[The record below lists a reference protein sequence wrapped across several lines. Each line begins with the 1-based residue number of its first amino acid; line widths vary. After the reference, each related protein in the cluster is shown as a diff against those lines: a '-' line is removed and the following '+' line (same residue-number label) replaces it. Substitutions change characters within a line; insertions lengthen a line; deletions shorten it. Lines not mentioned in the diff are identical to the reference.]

1 MDSFIDFALN
11 EEYERVKKLGDRLGD
26 IESVIDW
33 CAFRPIVGEMYENKS
48 ERGGRP
54 NNDEVLMVKLL
65 VLQQWHGLSDPELE
79 KQVTDRISFRKF
91 LDFPAVIPDFTTVWY
106 FRERLAETGKDRV
119 IWAELQRQLDS
130 MGLKVKCGVV
140 QDATFITSDPGHA
153 KADTP
158 RGDEAKT
165 RRSKDGTW
173 AKKGSKSF
181 FGYKL
186 HSKPDLDYGL
196 IRDLE
201 TTTAS
206 VHDSQVDLSQ
216 EGEVVYRDKG
226 YHGTNPTGYS
236 ATMKRSARDH
246 PLSIMD
252 KLRNIRIS
260 KKRAP
265 GERHYAVIH
274 RVFTASH
281 VMVTT
286 LKRVNVKM
294 IFTAFGFDL
303 YQLCTLKKQGA
314 V

>member
-1 MDSFIDFALN
+1 M
-11 EEYERVKKLGDRLGD
+11 E

-33 CAFRPIVGEMYENKS
+33 EAFSLIVGEMYENRS

-54 NNDEVLMVKLL
+54 NIDEVRMVKLL

-91 LDFPAVIPDFTTVWY
+91 LVFPAVISDFTTVWY
-106 FRERLAETGKDRV
+106 FRERLAETGKDKA
-119 IWAELQRQLDS
+119 IWEELQRQLDS

-186 HSKPDLDYGL
+186 PGGP
-196 IRDLE
+196 
-201 TTTAS
+201 A
-206 VHDSQVDLSQ
+206 
-216 EGEVVYRDKG
+216 
-226 YHGTNPTGYS
+226 N
-236 ATMKRSARDH
+236 
-246 PLSIMD
+246 
-252 KLRNIRIS
+252 KL
-260 KKRAP
+260 
-265 GERHYAVIH
+265 
-274 RVFTASH
+274 
-281 VMVTT
+281 
-286 LKRVNVKM
+286 
-294 IFTAFGFDL
+294 
-303 YQLCTLKKQGA
+303 
-314 V
+314 